1 MASKKLN
8 NIYLNDAFSLAGPLE
23 ANGAISN
30 YDLVMNDYYYHES
43 TFEQAEIKMQRNVID
58 NILKKNRLDYSDI
71 NLLISGDLS
80 NQIGVSSYTASYYNI
95 PFIGVYSACASFV
108 ESLIVASELM
118 DSRKKGYTLCV
129 TSSHNLHAE
138 KQFRFPIE
146 YGAPKPHTTTFTA
159 TGAVSTLLSREPSN
173 IRLESYTI
181 GTVIDMG
188 IKDATNMGAVMA
200 PAAAKV
206 ILDHLVDLNRS
217 LDYYDLIL
225 TGDLG
230 CVGSKILKEY
240 LKRNNNLNL
249 KNYLDS
255 GCELY
260 LKSQEVYAGASGP
273 VALPLYLFNK
283 VVKSKKY
290 HKILIIGTGSLH
302 NALFVNQ
309 KMSIPAIAHAVSLEV
324 NL

>member
-1 MASKKLN
+1 MASKKITN
-8 NIYLNDAFSLAGPLE
+8 VYIKDAFSIAGPLE
-23 ANGAISN
+23 AEGSISN
-30 YDLVMNDYYYHES
+30 YDIVMNDYYYEEK
-43 TFEQAEIKMQRNVID
+43 TFEQAEIKMQKNVID
-58 NILKKNRLDYSDI
+58 NLLWKNKLTSEDI
-71 NLLISGDLS
+71 NLLVAGDLS
-80 NQIGVSSYTASYYNI
+80 NQISVSNYAASFYNI
-95 PFIGVYSACASFV
+95 PFLGVYSACASFT
-108 ESLIVASELM
+108 ESLIIASELLE
-118 DSRKKGYTLCV
+118 SKKKGYAMCV

-138 KQFRFPIE
+138 KQFRFPVE

-159 TGAVSTLLSREPSN
+159 TGAVSTLLTKTPSN
-173 IRLESYTI
+173 IKIESYTI

-200 PAAAKV
+200 PSAAKV
-206 ILDHLVDLNRS
+206 ILEHLSEMNRT

-249 KNYLDS
+249 KNHLDS
-255 GCELY
+255 GCEIY

-273 VALPLYLFNK
+273 VCLPLYLFNK
-283 VVKSKKY
+283 VVKQNKY
-290 HKILIIGTGSLH
+290 QKILIVGTGSLH

-309 KMSIPAIAHAVSLEV
+309 KMSIPSVSHAVSLEV
-324 NL
+324 KL

>member
-1 MASKKLN
+1 MASKKIN
-8 NIYLNDAFSLAGPLE
+8 NVYIKDAFSLAGPLE
-23 ANGAISN
+23 ANGSISN
-30 YDLVMNDYYYHES
+30 YDLVMNDYYYHEK

-58 NILKKNRLDYSDI
+58 NILHKNNLNYSDI

-80 NQIGVSSYTASYYNI
+80 NQISVSCYAASFYDI
-95 PFIGVYSACASFV
+95 PFIGVYSACASFT
-108 ESLIVASELM
+108 EGLILGSELM
-118 DSRKKGYTLCV
+118 ESKKKGYALCV

-173 IRLESYTI
+173 IKLESYTI
-181 GTVIDMG
+181 GTVVDMG

-206 ILDHLVDLNRS
+206 ILNHLTEMNRS
-217 LDYYDLIL
+217 IDYYDLVL

-230 CVGSKILKEY
+230 CVGNKILKEF
-240 LKRNNNLNL
+240 LKRNNNILL

-283 VVKSKKY
+283 ILKQKKY
-290 HKILIIGTGSLH
+290 HKILIVGTGSLH

-309 KMSIPAIAHAVSLEV
+309 KMSIPSVAHAVSLEV